1 MSIVKGLSFP
11 PPQQEQNSGQTRHA
25 VPQSGQILL
34 ITDTPASSSQF
45 LLHALLQ
52 SQLKRENDPTNDAP
66 TCILVSVDHDL
77 AHISA
82 IAARS
87 VCPSL
92 RLCLDPVLIILS
104 LLGRT

>member
-1 MSIVKGLSFP
+1 MSIVKGLTFP
-11 PPQQEQNSGQTRHA
+11 PPRQEKKSGQARHA

-45 LLHALLQ
+45 LLHGLLQ

-66 TCILVSVDHDL
+66 TCILISVDHDL

-87 VCPSL
+87 VCLSL
-92 RLCLDPVLIILS
+92 HLCLDPVLIILQR
-104 LLGRT
+104 LGRT

>member
-1 MSIVKGLSFP
+1 MSIVKGLSFSSSR
-11 PPQQEQNSGQTRHA
+11 QEKNSGQARHA
-25 VPQSGQILL
+25 VPQSGQVLL

-52 SQLKRENDPTNDAP
+52 SQLKRESDLTSDAP

-77 AHISA
+77 THISA

-87 VCPSL
+87 VCVGL
-92 RLCLDPVLIILS
+92 HLCLDPVLIIF
-104 LLGRT
+104 